1 MPIKYENNLA
11 KERYYN
17 EEHWIYRW
25 RITLGLTKHDPST
38 PEKVIS
44 DVQSA
49 FTEIEIYFRNRLSQN
64 TSSDSQIEGRLT
76 AINKDVFRFPNG
88 KPKKGMFIDF
98 NNFGIYHPG
107 TDSGKEIADLME
119 TITGLSFHDKDWIQE
134 NYPGLHAF
142 GKYAEQQIK
151 SQE

>member
-1 MPIKYENNLA
+1 MTPLVVGWNFFSRLE
-11 KERYYN
+11 
-17 EEHWIYRW
+17 
-25 RITLGLTKHDPST
+25 ST
-38 PEKVIS
+38 IVWKS
-44 DVQSA
+44 LCK
-49 FTEIEIYFRNRLSQN
+49 IEIYFRNRLCQN
-64 TSSDSQIEGRLT
+64 PGSDLQIEGRLEE
-76 AINKDVFRFPNG
+76 INQTVFRFPNG

-98 NNFGIYHPG
+98 TNFGIYHPG

>member
-1 MPIKYENNLA
+1 
-11 KERYYN
+11 
-17 EEHWIYRW
+17 
-25 RITLGLTKHDPST
+25 
-38 PEKVIS
+38 
-44 DVQSA
+44 
-49 FTEIEIYFRNRLSQN
+49 LSQN
-64 TSSDSQIEGRLT
+64 PSSDSQIRGRLEQ
-76 AINKDVFRFPNG
+76 IDEDVFRFPNG
-88 KPKKGMFIDF
+88 RPQNGMFIDF
-98 NNFGIYHPG
+98 NNFGIHHPG